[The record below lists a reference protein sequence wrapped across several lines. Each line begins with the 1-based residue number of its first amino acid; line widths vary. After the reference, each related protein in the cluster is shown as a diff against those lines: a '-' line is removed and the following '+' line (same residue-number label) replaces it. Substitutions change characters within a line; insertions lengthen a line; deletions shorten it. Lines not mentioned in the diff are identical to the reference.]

1 MTGEEP
7 APGKGRRSPYYTWYW
22 FRNMT
27 DRLARYRQAAAP
39 LPERSRVWPLNG
51 TGFENFGRD
60 GQPID
65 EPLPS
70 YGPDE
75 LLVRHDA
82 CGLCFS
88 DIKVIRAG
96 DKHPRITRAIKQDPV
111 VLGHE
116 VTLTVVGVGENLRGQ
131 YHVGDRF
138 AVQSEINVNGVNLSY
153 GYMLRGG
160 LSQYGVVGRAVL
172 AGDDG
177 NALARLRPGAGY
189 VESALSEPWAC
200 VIATYHLKYRTGLK
214 PGGTTWIIGTPA
226 ASSAGGAAYT
236 IGSGFDAASHPGHL
250 LLTNVPAAFAAWL
263 KTRAEELD
271 VEVIETKDVIAP
283 PLPEGG
289 GVDDIVLL
297 GADAD
302 LIEAVSPRLA
312 SFGIL
317 AIIADRPLAR
327 KVKVDAGRIHY
338 KRWLYVGGPGPDIAC
353 AYADVPVRPALR
365 PGGRAWFVGASG
377 PMGRMHVQYAIE
389 SASSPR
395 AILCTARSDRRLS
408 FIESVYRPEA
418 EAKGIAFTCASRADE
433 ASYHQTL
440 EEVGAA
446 GFDNIVVLAADPAAI
461 EEAATYLAPQGVMN
475 IFAGVA
481 QGSMPVSLDLSDVY
495 LRGSR
500 FTGHSGSTI
509 GDMQLTLRDVE
520 SGHLSPHRL
529 LSAVGSLSAA
539 RDALQAVADS
549 TFPGKVVIFPHI
561 KEMPLTAL
569 PDLKSTLPA
578 VYARLKGGREWTAEA
593 EEEFLRLM
601 LP

>member
-1 MTGEEP
+1 M
-7 APGKGRRSPYYTWYW
+7 A
-22 FRNMT
+22 

-39 LPERSRVWPLNG
+39 LPRRSRVWPLYG
-51 TGFENFGRD
+51 TGFENFGRN

-96 DKHPRITRAIKQDPV
+96 EKHPRISRDIKQDPV

-116 VTLTVVGVGENLRGQ
+116 VTLTVVGVGENLRAHYQ
-131 YHVGDRF
+131 IGDRF
-138 AVQSEINVNGVNLSY
+138 AVQAEINVKGVNLSY

-160 LSQYGVVGRAVL
+160 LSQYAVIDQRVL
-172 AGDDG
+172 GGDDG
-177 NALARLRPGAGY
+177 NYLVRVRPDAGY

-200 VIATYHLKYRTGLK
+200 VIATYYLKYRTGLK
-214 PGGTTWIIGTPA
+214 PGGTTWIIGTPVTHSH
-226 ASSAGGAAYT
+226 SSAGRGEGYT
-236 IGSGFDAASHPGHL
+236 ISSGFDVASHPGRL
-250 LLTNVPAAFAAWL
+250 LLTDVPPAFAGWL
-263 KTRAEELD
+263 KARARELG
-271 VEVIETKDVIAP
+271 VEVTEVKDVAA
-283 PLPEGG
+283 PLPPPSSGGGGDGG

-297 GADAD
+297 GANPD
-302 LIEAVSPRLA
+302 LIEAASPRLA

-317 AIIADRPLAR
+317 ALIADTPLAR
-327 KVKVDAGRIHY
+327 KVNIDVGRIHY
-338 KRWLYVGGPGPDIAC
+338 KRWLYVGGPGPDIAR
-353 AYADVPVRPALR
+353 AYSDAPVRSALR
-365 PGGRAWFVGASG
+365 PGGRAWFVGAGG

-389 SASSPR
+389 SDTGPQ

-418 EAKGIAFTCASRADE
+418 EAKGIALACASRVDATAYRRTVEE
-433 ASYHQTL
+433 A
-440 EEVGAA
+440 GAA
-446 GFDNIVVLAADPAAI
+446 GFDNIVVLAADRDAI
-461 EEAATYLAPQGVMN
+461 EEAAAYLAPGGVMN

-481 QGSMPVSLDLSDVY
+481 QGTLPVSLDLSDVY
-495 LRGSR
+495 LKGSR

-509 GDMQLTLRDVE
+509 GDMQLTLRQVE
-520 SGHLSPHRL
+520 SGNLSPHRL
-529 LSAVGSLSAA
+529 LAAVSSLSAA
-539 RDALQAVADS
+539 RDALQAVNDS
-549 TFPGKVVIFPHI
+549 TFPGKVVIFPQI

-569 PDLKSTLPA
+569 PDLKGTLPT
-578 VYARLKGGREWTAEA
+578 VYAKLKDGREWTAEA
-593 EEEFLRLM
+593 EEEFLRLL

>member
-1 MTGEEP
+1 MNE
-7 APGKGRRSPYYTWYW
+7 
-22 FRNMT
+22 
-27 DRLARYRQAAAP
+27 RLAKYRQVAAP
-39 LPERSRVWPLNG
+39 LPERSRVWPLYG
-51 TGFENFGRD
+51 TGFENFGRG

-70 YGPDE
+70 YSPDE

-96 DKHPRITRAIKQDPV
+96 NKHPRITRDISQDPV

-131 YHVGDRF
+131 YRVGDRF
-138 AVQSEINVNGVNLSY
+138 AVQAEINVKGVNMSY

-172 AGDDG
+172 AGDYG

-214 PGGTTWIIGTPA
+214 PGGTTWIIGT
-226 ASSAGGAAYT
+226 SSAPAWEYT
-236 IGSGFDAASHPGHL
+236 ISAGFDAAAHPAHL
-250 LLTNVPAAFAAWL
+250 LLTDVPAKFAAWL
-263 KTRAEELD
+263 KTRAGELG
-271 VEVIETKDVIAP
+271 VEVIEAKDVAAP
-283 PLPEGG
+283 PLPGGG

-312 SFGIL
+312 SFGIM
-317 AIIADRPLAR
+317 AIIADRPLTR

-338 KRWLYVGGPGPDIAC
+338 KRWLYVGGAGPDIAR
-353 AYADVPVRPALR
+353 AYSDVPVRPALR
-365 PGGRAWFVGASG
+365 PGGRAWFVGAGG

-389 SASSPR
+389 SADSPR
-395 AILCTARSDRRLS
+395 AILGTARSDRRLS
-408 FIESVYRPEA
+408 FIESVYRAEA

-433 ASYHQTL
+433 AAYRRTL

-446 GFDNIVVLAADPAAI
+446 GFDNIVVLAADAAAI
-461 EEAATYLAPQGVMN
+461 EEAAAHLAPQGVMN

-495 LRGSR
+495 LKGSR
-500 FTGHSGSTI
+500 ITGHSGSTI
-509 GDMQLTLRDVE
+509 GDMQLTLREVQ

-539 RDALQAVADS
+539 RDALQAVNDS

-569 PDLKSTLPA
+569 PDLKGPLPT
-578 VYARLKGGREWTAEA
+578 VYAKLKDGREWTTEA

>member
-1 MTGEEP
+1 MV
-7 APGKGRRSPYYTWYW
+7 
-22 FRNMT
+22 

-39 LPERSRVWPLNG
+39 LPKRSRVWPLYG

-60 GQPID
+60 GRPIE
-65 EPLPS
+65 EPLPA

-96 DKHPRITRAIKQDPV
+96 SKHPRITRDIKQDPV

-131 YHVGDRF
+131 YRVGDRF
-138 AVQSEINVNGVNLSY
+138 AVQAEINVKGVNLSY

-160 LSQYGVVGRAVL
+160 LSQYGVIGRPVL
-172 AGDDG
+172 DGDDG
-177 NALARLRPGAGY
+177 NYLARLRPGAGY

-214 PGGTTWIIGTPA
+214 PDGVTWIVGTPSA
-226 ASSAGGAAYT
+226 PAWEYTISAGFGV
-236 IGSGFDAASHPGHL
+236 ASHPSRL
-250 LLTNVPAAFAAWL
+250 LLTDVPAVFAGWL
-263 KTRAEELD
+263 KARAGDLG
-271 VEVIETKDVIAP
+271 VEVIEVEDIAAP
-283 PLPEGG
+283 PLPDGG

-312 SFGIL
+312 KFGIM

-338 KRWLYVGGPGPDIAC
+338 KRWLYVGGPGPDIAR
-353 AYADVPVRPALR
+353 AYSDAPVRPVLR
-365 PGGRAWFVGASG
+365 PGGRAWFVGAGG

-389 SASSPR
+389 SANGPQS
-395 AILCTARSDRRLS
+395 ILCTARSDRRLS
-408 FIESVYRPEA
+408 FVESVYRAEA
-418 EAKGIAFTCASRADE
+418 EAKGITFACASREDE
-433 ASYHQTL
+433 AAYRQTL
-440 EEVGAA
+440 EEAGAA
-446 GFDNIVVLAADPAAI
+446 GFDNIIVLAADPAAI

-481 QGSMPVSLDLSDVY
+481 QGTMPVSLDLSDVY
-495 LRGSR
+495 LKGSR
-500 FTGHSGSTI
+500 VTGHSGSTI
-509 GDMQLTLRDVE
+509 GDMQLTLRQVE
-520 SGHLSPHRL
+520 SGNLSPHRL

-539 RDALQAVADS
+539 RDALQAVNDS

-569 PDLKSTLPA
+569 PDLKDTLPTVHA
-578 VYARLKGGREWTAEA
+578 KLKDGREWTAEA
-593 EEEFLRLM
+593 EAEFLRLM

>member
-1 MTGEEP
+1 M
-7 APGKGRRSPYYTWYW
+7 A
-22 FRNMT
+22 

-39 LPERSRVWPLNG
+39 LPERSRVWPLYG

-60 GQPID
+60 GQPVE

-96 DKHPRITRAIKQDPV
+96 DKHPRISRDIKQDPV

-138 AVQSEINVNGVNLSY
+138 AVQAEINVKGVNLAY

-160 LSQYGVVGRAVL
+160 LSQYSVVGRAVL
-172 AGDDG
+172 DGDDG
-177 NALARLRPGAGY
+177 NYLVRVRPGAGY

-200 VIATYHLKYRTGLK
+200 VIATYHLTYRTGLK
-214 PGGTTWIIGTPA
+214 PGGTTWIIGMPA
-226 ASSAGGAAYT
+226 VSSAGGEAGYT
-236 IGSGFDAASHPGHL
+236 IGSGFDAAAHPGRL
-250 LLTNVPAAFAAWL
+250 LLTDVPAAFAAWL
-263 KTRAEELD
+263 KTRAGELG
-271 VEVIETKDVIAP
+271 VEVIEVKGIAAP
-283 PLPEGG
+283 PLPDGG
-289 GVDDIVLL
+289 GADDIVLL

-312 SFGIL
+312 SFGIV
-317 AIIADRPLAR
+317 AIIADVPLAR

-338 KRWLYVGGPGPDIAC
+338 KRWLYVGGPGPDIAR
-353 AYADVPVRPALR
+353 AYADAPVRPALR
-365 PGGRAWFVGASG
+365 PGGRVWVVGAGG

-389 SASSPR
+389 SAGGPQ

-408 FIESVYRPEA
+408 FIESVYRAEA

-433 ASYHQTL
+433 AAYRRTL
-440 EEVGAA
+440 EKVGAA

-495 LRGSR
+495 LKGSR
-500 FTGHSGSTI
+500 ITGHSGSTI
-509 GDMQLTLRDVE
+509 GDMQLTLHQVE
-520 SGHLSPHRL
+520 SGNLSPHRL

-539 RDALQAVADS
+539 RDALQAVNDS

-569 PDLKSTLPA
+569 PDLKNTLPT
-578 VYARLKGGREWTAEA
+578 VYTRLKDGREWTAQA